1 MTYAASGVPLR
12 TVVVTG
18 ASGGIGRAT
27 VAALLTQGFSVWAAV
42 RQESSALA
50 LREEF
55 GDRIRTVAFDVT
67 DDAAI
72 GRAAEQINADGPL
85 YGLVN
90 NAGAALPGPLEY
102 VPIEQF
108 QRQLDVNVTGQLRV
122 TQALLRALRAGVT
135 QWGDARIVLMGSMDA
150 RIVGPLFGPYAT
162 SKHGL
167 VGMADALRSELQ
179 PAGIEVLL
187 LEPGA
192 IATPIW
198 LRGTSVLGELQ
209 PRLPNGGG
217 PYRSVMDFAQRHIST
232 LSRRG
237 ASPERV
243 ADAVVRSLTRARPRP
258 RQVVGIDAALVAAA
272 LHVVPP
278 RFVYRVTALPAAW
291 SLRRHKRQLTTA
303 KRRSRP

>member
-1 MTYAASGVPLR
+1 MTHAASEPR
-12 TVVVTG
+12 SVVVTG

-27 VAALLTQGFSVWAAV
+27 VAALLHQGFSVWAAV
-42 RQESSALA
+42 RQETGGHRLQ
-50 LREEF
+50 EEF
-55 GDRIRTVAFDVT
+55 GDRVRMVAFDVT

-72 GRAAEQINADGPL
+72 GRAADQINAHGPL

-122 TQALLRALRAGVT
+122 TQALLPALRAGVA

-167 VGMADALRSELQ
+167 VGLADALRSELK
-179 PAGIEVLL
+179 PAGIDVVL

-198 LRGTSVLGELQ
+198 QRGTSVLGELQ
-209 PRLPNGGG
+209 PRLPDRGG
-217 PYRSVMDFAQRHIST
+217 PYRSVMEFAQRHVST

-237 ASPERV
+237 ASPDRV

-258 RQVVGIDAALVAAA
+258 RQAVGIDAALVSAA
-272 LHVVPP
+272 LYVVPP
-278 RFVYRVTALPAAW
+278 RFVYRVTALPAVW
-291 SLRRHKRQLTTA
+291 SMRRHRRQLGAGT
-303 KRRSRP
+303 RHPRS